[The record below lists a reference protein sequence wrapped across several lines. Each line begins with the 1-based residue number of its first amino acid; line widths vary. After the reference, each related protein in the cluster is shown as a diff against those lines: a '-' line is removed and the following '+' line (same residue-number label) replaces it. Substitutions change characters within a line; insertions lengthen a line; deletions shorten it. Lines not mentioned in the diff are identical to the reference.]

1 MIHDAFVS
9 YVQSDKSVA
18 DAAVAALEAQGIRCW
33 VSPRD
38 LMPGTNYM
46 GAISNAIRS
55 SRLVVLVFSERTG
68 DSNHVLREAEI
79 AVNSGLPI
87 LPLRLDDVD
96 PDSSL
101 QYVLAGTYWLDAIT
115 EPMEQH
121 LQSLAMAAH
130 VLLESSRPPT
140 ELDPDGGGLQWLLR

>member
-1 MIHDAFVS
+1 MHDAFVS

-55 SRLVVLVFSERTG
+55 SRLVVLVFSEQTAH
-68 DSNHVLREAEI
+68 SNHVLREAEI

-96 PDSSL
+96 PDSSFE
-101 QYVLAGTYWLDAIT
+101 YVLAGTNWLDAIT

-121 LQSLAMAAH
+121 LESLARAAQA
-130 VLLESSRPPT
+130 LLDTSQPPK
-140 ELDPDGGGLQWLLR
+140 ELDLEGGGRQRLPR

>member
-1 MIHDAFVS
+1 
-9 YVQSDKSVA
+9 
-18 DAAVAALEAQGIRCW
+18 
-33 VSPRD
+33 
-38 LMPGTNYM
+38 M
-46 GAISNAIRS
+46 GAIHNAIRS

-68 DSNHVLREAEI
+68 DSNHVLRKAEI

-115 EPMEQH
+115 QPMEQH

-130 VLLESSRPPT
+130 VSLESRPRPPT